1 MPCGLPASSGLRSI
15 TAGGYTRCWADGSRA
30 PLQGLRASRALVPV
44 STYRQRARQLG
55 SRPHASPSYTTH
67 HALGIS
73 SSHSPRVV
81 EVAAAPIF
89 LVCCKES
96 TRRAPRVLRRIPLA
110 RTVLMSPQS
119 ACPHHFNSIMGIV
132 VAGPLC
138 FTTQTG
144 IAARP
149 STTLII
155 DGSPT
160 ALTMLRPRPAR

>member
-89 LVCCKES
+89 LVCPPTHPMLLTGLPISQSQPQTLSVTHLCRLENRS
-96 TRRAPRVLRRIPLA
+96 ATLDNSDHRRLTHRLGHPPAE
-110 RTVLMSPQS
+110 
-119 ACPHHFNSIMGIV
+119 
-132 VAGPLC
+132 
-138 FTTQTG
+138 
-144 IAARP
+144 ARP
-149 STTLII
+149 MIKN
-155 DGSPT
+155 P
-160 ALTMLRPRPAR
+160 